1 MQKAKIGDRVKVHYT
16 GTLEDGTVFDTS
28 QGSGPI
34 EFVIGNGDIIP
45 GFEHAIIGMEVGEKK
60 AFQLPPEECYGPHL
74 DELVISIPISE
85 VPPHISPEPG
95 MELLLQAG
103 EEAPIPVVIT
113 EVTEDAVVLDANH
126 PLAGKTLSF
135 EVELVEIM
143 P

>member
-34 EFVIGNGDIIP
+34 EFVIGNGEIIP

-60 AFQLPPEECYGPHL
+60 AFQLSPEEGYGPHL